1 MTAADQSL
9 RRLDQPPVTRLRRLR
24 WWLRRR
30 FPRTLFGRTLVI
42 LVTPVLLTQAIA
54 AAYFYDTHWESMTL
68 RLTNSVAG
76 QIAMVVELIEE
87 EDAVAR
93 AETFS
98 QAAHHLAMLF
108 SFTEGARLGG
118 APEERSYTLLRFH
131 LHNAL
136 ERKLE
141 RPFITDLRMA
151 DNWAVVQIQ
160 LDQGVL
166 QVLVPRRQLFSSTS
180 QVFMLWMVGSGLVL
194 LALAIIFM
202 RDQIRPIRRLARAAE
217 SFGKGQDVPH
227 FKLEGAAEVRQAAR
241 AFLVMRERVLRQ
253 MTQRTEML
261 AGVSHDLR
269 TPLTRMK
276 LQLAMLGD
284 GPEIEELRADVDEME
299 SMIDGYLAFARGESG
314 EAPQPADLMALL
326 EDAAAAGRRE
336 GAEIVLTLLP
346 PEDLDENGKL
356 VLSLR
361 RQTLKRAIGNL
372 VSNARRYGG
381 RIWIAVAMRAG
392 AVEIAIDDDGPGIP
406 DDEREE
412 VFRPFY
418 RLDRSR
424 NRERGGTGL
433 GMTIARD
440 ALRSHGGDIS
450 LSRSPQGGLRCLLR
464 LPL

>member
-1 MTAADQSL
+1 MSSADPALS
-9 RRLDQPPVTRLRRLR
+9 RLEAPPLSRLRRLR

-76 QIAMVVELIEE
+76 QIAMVVELIEDQ
-87 EDAVAR
+87 DAAERSDTFNRAAR
-93 AETFS
+93 HMALMFS
-98 QAAHHLAMLF
+98 LH
-108 SFTEGARLGG
+108 EGARLGQPP
-118 APEERSYTLLRFH
+118 ADRSHMLLRFH

-136 ERKLE
+136 ENKVGL
-141 RPFITDLRMA
+141 PFTTDLRMA
-151 DNWAVVQIQ
+151 DNWAVVQFQ
-160 LDQGVL
+160 QDDGVL

-180 QVFMLWMVGSGLVL
+180 QVFMLWMVGSGLIL
-194 LALAIIFM
+194 LAVAILFM

-217 SFGKGQDVPH
+217 SFGKGRDVPH

-284 GPEIEELRADVDEME
+284 GPEIDELRADVDEME

-314 EAPQPADLMALL
+314 EAPQPTNLMALL
-326 EDAAAAGRRE
+326 EEAAASGRRE
-336 GAEIVLTLLP
+336 GAEVTLTLLP
-346 PEDLDENGKL
+346 RDELDENGTL
-356 VLSLR
+356 MLPLR
-361 RQTLKRAIGNL
+361 RQALKRAIANL
-372 VSNARRYGG
+372 LSNARRYGG
-381 RIWIAVAMRAG
+381 QVWIAVAMRAG
-392 AVEIAIDDDGPGIP
+392 AVEIAVDDDGPGIP
-406 DDEREE
+406 DEEREE

-433 GMTIARD
+433 GLTIARD
-440 ALRSHGGDIS
+440 VLRSHGGEIA
-450 LSRSPQGGLRCLLR
+450 LARSPQGGLRCLLR